1 MEVNGDHNMKLTK
14 QRLKQIIKEE
24 LVKEASYSS
33 KEVKNIVWDMKE
45 YVDKLV
51 KVGVDFSIFQN
62 AKASAKALKQ
72 IQKLLRNVGQEI
84 IMKQPLK
91 EKLKQIGGLKLNEEI
106 IEVERVIDMEASIFD
121 VIIEFKKTFEKSE
134 WKKNRKISSLIKK
147 MIDLESKLGNE
158 VSDLG

>member
-1 MEVNGDHNMKLTK
+1 MKLTK

-24 LVKEASYSS
+24 L
-33 KEVKNIVWDMKE
+33 
-45 YVDKLV
+45 
-51 KVGVDFSIFQN
+51 
-62 AKASAKALKQ
+62 
-72 IQKLLRNVGQEI
+72 
-84 IMKQPLK
+84 
-91 EKLKQIGGLKLNEEI
+91 LNEEI

-158 VSDLG
+158 VTELE

>member
-24 LVKEASYSS
+24 L
-33 KEVKNIVWDMKE
+33 
-45 YVDKLV
+45 
-51 KVGVDFSIFQN
+51 
-62 AKASAKALKQ
+62 
-72 IQKLLRNVGQEI
+72 
-84 IMKQPLK
+84 
-91 EKLKQIGGLKLNEEI
+91 LNEEI

-147 MIDLESKLGNE
+147 MLDLESKLGNE